1 MKFFI
6 KESDE
11 FPISFILLDFICYI
25 RLGGLYER
33 RRLYYYCYSIIGF
46 KDHFF
51 VSKGVHIKE
60 QYHLNQVYGLF
71 FSMKRTVGLSFKPL
85 IKFNLLIFLF
95 KSENKY
101 IY

>member
-1 MKFFI
+1 MKFFT

-11 FPISFILLDFICYI
+11 FPILFCILHDFICYI

-51 VSKGVHIKE
+51 VSKGVHKGTISSKSS
-60 QYHLNQVYGLF
+60 LWIIF
-71 FSMKRTVGLSFKPL
+71 FYEKDGRAF
-85 IKFNLLIFLF
+85 I
-95 KSENKY
+95 
-101 IY
+101 

>member
-1 MKFFI
+1 MNFRFLFCI
-6 KESDE
+6 
-11 FPISFILLDFICYI
+11 FHDFICYI

-51 VSKGVHIKE
+51 VSKGILKE

-71 FSMKRTVGLSFKPL
+71 FSM
-85 IKFNLLIFLF
+85 
-95 KSENKY
+95 
-101 IY
+101 